1 MSSNGNTTGSGRTIV
16 NAQLEKRGNE
26 VLVGGCVCLV
36 LGSAVMFWSLWF
48 VLIYGLIFL
57 IALVLGIVAMM
68 QGRFRPGLALLLS
81 SLLVPAILF
90 ETLMSSRMKD
100 FKDDIRE
107 IAGKNSTDSKLEL
120 ESYSCASEPTG
131 GIRFILTGAVKNIG
145 PKELFD
151 VRAKGTYYDAHG
163 KVIETADVQLNVD
176 PLAPD
181 QTATFRSYGPENH
194 SVESC
199 SIVFTNGSGAEIA
212 TVKK

>member
-1 MSSNGNTTGSGRTIV
+1 M

-48 VLIYGLIFL
+48 VLAYGLIFL
-57 IALVLGIVAMM
+57 IALVLAIVAMT

-90 ETLMSSRMKD
+90 ATLMSSRTKD
-100 FKDDIRE
+100 FKDDVRE
-107 IAGKNSTDSKLEL
+107 IAGKNRTDSKLEL
-120 ESYSCASEPTG
+120 ESYSCAREPTG
-131 GIRFILTGAVKNIG
+131 GIKFILTGAVKNVG
-145 PKELFD
+145 PKELFG

-163 KVIETADVQLNVD
+163 KVIETADVELNVA

-181 QTATFRSYGPENH
+181 QTATFRSYGPENNA
-194 SVESC
+194 VESC